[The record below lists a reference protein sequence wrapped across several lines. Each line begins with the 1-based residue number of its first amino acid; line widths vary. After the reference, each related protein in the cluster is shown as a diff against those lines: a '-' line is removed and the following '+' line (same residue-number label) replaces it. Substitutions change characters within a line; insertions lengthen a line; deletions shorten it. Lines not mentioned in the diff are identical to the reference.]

1 MKTIAALVLVTTLS
15 GCAVIDKVTQFWPRD
30 HDSAMVSAYVN
41 LETQMEKASCSDSK
55 SYQEAFVT
63 ADWIRRYAEF
73 RNDPQLQAAKNVSDN
88 LKKATEA
95 SEAACKRRIN
105 LTNIN
110 MKLIKESWSAR

>member
-1 MKTIAALVLVTTLS
+1 MKVLASLLFVSLLS
-15 GCAVIDKVTQFWPRD
+15 GCAVVDKVTQFWPRD
-30 HDSAMVSAYVN
+30 HDSAMVSAYIN
-41 LETQMEKASCSDSK
+41 LETQMQKASCSDSK
-55 SYQEAFVT
+55 SYQEASVT

-88 LKKATEA
+88 LKKATVA
-95 SEAACKRRIN
+95 SEPACKRWIN